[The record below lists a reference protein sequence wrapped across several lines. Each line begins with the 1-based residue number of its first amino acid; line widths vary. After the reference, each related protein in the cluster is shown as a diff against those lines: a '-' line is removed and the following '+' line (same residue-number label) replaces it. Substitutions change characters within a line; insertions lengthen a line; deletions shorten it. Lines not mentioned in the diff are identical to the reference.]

1 MTKLGLSQEGKTG
14 SIFEN
19 NVICQNNIL
28 KKKKKTYVITSKDAK
43 RPLIKFKPIYNK
55 SPQKI
60 RNWFLAKENKG

>member
-19 NVICQNNIL
+19 NVICQNNII
-28 KKKKKTYVITSKDAK
+28 KKKKTYMITSKDAK
-43 RPLIKFKPIYNK
+43 KPLIKFKPIHNK

-60 RNWFLAKENKG
+60 RNWNLAKENKG